1 MTSYLLTRDVLN
13 VNVSCFA
20 NYNTSDNPRPV
31 NLFSWL
37 INTKYRDKVLAIRAE
52 PDKHQRDAIKATLP
66 AITPSGEFSYRQVS
80 DLVQHS
86 KLLQFDI
93 DQKDNALIS
102 NYSDLKNQIAKL
114 PFVAYCGLSVS
125 GTGYWGLVPLAYPD
139 RHGQQFDAL
148 KRVFA
153 HYGIVLDNKPRSV
166 VSLRGYSYD
175 PEPYLPESV
184 TLFDLIDEPPV
195 SQPRTLEPTADADTE
210 RKRVEACVEEI
221 VQQGTYLGD
230 SYDDWYQTG
239 CSLANAFGEAGR
251 TYYHLVSQHYPGYQP
266 ADTDKQYSA
275 CLKANSAATLGTF
288 FHLCKLIGIEY
299 RELLDESID
308 EVTPVEPTPT
318 RYGFNAQF
326 EGELLEF
333 EIPDECPADWNE
345 ESQLEPLTAV
355 ASPNRKLFSGP
366 LAIPANILPLYRHFR
381 IEEPLFCNP
390 LQPTENDNLLCA
402 IETSQSG
409 QLLEVLT

>member
-1 MTSYLLTRDVLN
+1 MSTTIATRTLLN

-31 NLFSWL
+31 NLFTWL
-37 INTKYRDKVLAIRAE
+37 INRKYRDRVLAIRAE

-66 AITPSGEFSYRQVS
+66 AITPSGEFTYRQVS
-80 DLVQHS
+80 DMIQHS
-86 KLLQFDI
+86 KLIQFDI

-102 NYSDLKNQIAKL
+102 NYAELKNQIAKL

-125 GTGYWGLVPLAYPD
+125 GTGYWGLVPIAYPD
-139 RHGQQFDAL
+139 RHSQQFDAL

-175 PEPYLPESV
+175 PEPHLPENV
-184 TLFDLIDEPPV
+184 TLFDLCDEPPAV
-195 SQPRTLEPTADADTE
+195 EPRTLEPLADADTE
-210 RKRVEACVEEI
+210 RKRVEACVAEI

-230 SYDDWYQTG
+230 SYEEWYQAG
-239 CSLANAFGEAGR
+239 CSLANTFGEAGR
-251 TYYHLVSQHYPGYQP
+251 DYYHLVSQHYPDYQP
-266 ADTDKQYSA
+266 TDTDKQYSA
-275 CLKANSAATLGTF
+275 CLKANSLSTLGTF
-288 FHLCKLIGIEY
+288 FHLCKQIGIEY
-299 RELLDESID
+299 RELLTEATS
-308 EVTPVEPTPT
+308 EVAVVEPGST
-318 RYGFNAQF
+318 RYGFNAQV
-326 EGELLEF
+326 EGKRLEF

-366 LAIPANILPLYRHFR
+366 LATPSNMLPLYRHFR
-381 IEEPLFCNP
+381 FEESCN
-390 LQPTENDNLLCA
+390 E
-402 IETSQSG
+402 
-409 QLLEVLT
+409 